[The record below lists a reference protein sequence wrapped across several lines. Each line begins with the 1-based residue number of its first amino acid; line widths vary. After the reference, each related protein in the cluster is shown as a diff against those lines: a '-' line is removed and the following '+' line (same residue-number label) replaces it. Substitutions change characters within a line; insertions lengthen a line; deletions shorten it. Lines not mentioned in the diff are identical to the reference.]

1 MENIEYKTIKIKDY
15 DLFEKGS
22 ACLIDEGYIMHK
34 KPTFISFVSERKDSH
49 GLRIRI
55 TFSAKKDDVSIGY
68 VGYAF
73 DRDIHFNSNIK
84 YAILDIAKSLGIQ
97 YHYLEDYLNSQ
108 EDDLKDLK
116 TNEENE
122 NTENY
127 LASSILST
135 PFNEDFN
142 RDFDNNF
149 NEIDDF
155 NKNDDS
161 NKLEKNDWI
170 SIFIKKPLEDE
181 LVQIAYSYNDSIF
194 KNEQCK
200 IGYTLAYLNNGQWYL
215 PSNGIQNTHRF
226 TYTVLAWQKHIDYKP
241 QKIKD
246 FYEKNYDFVCVK
258 TPKNEIVGTMV
269 IFQGKVVW
277 KTQNDYIDGEDIVLD
292 FEEWSKEDIGILK
305 GLTLIIAK

>member
-1 MENIEYKTIKIKDY
+1 MEKIEYKTIKIKDY

-22 ACLIDEGYIMHK
+22 ACLINEGYVMHK
-34 KPTFISFVSERKDSH
+34 KPTFISFVSERKNSH
-49 GLRIRI
+49 GLRIKI

-97 YHYLEDYLNSQ
+97 CSYLEDYLNSQ

-127 LASSILST
+127 LASPILST

-142 RDFDNNF
+142 GDFDNNF

-277 KTQNDYIDGEDIVLD
+277 KTQNDYIDDEDIVLD

>member
-1 MENIEYKTIKIKDY
+1 MENIEYKTIKINDY

-22 ACLIDEGYIMHK
+22 ACLINEGYVMHK
-34 KPTFISFVSERKDSH
+34 KPTFISFVSERKNSH
-49 GLRIRI
+49 GLRIKI

-97 YHYLEDYLNSQ
+97 CSYLEDYLNSQ

-127 LASSILST
+127 LASPILST

-142 RDFDNNF
+142 GDFDNNF

>member
-97 YHYLEDYLNSQ
+97 CHYLEDYLNSQ

>member
-1 MENIEYKTIKIKDY
+1 
-15 DLFEKGS
+15 
-22 ACLIDEGYIMHK
+22 
-34 KPTFISFVSERKDSH
+34 
-49 GLRIRI
+49 
-55 TFSAKKDDVSIGY
+55 VSIGY

-73 DRDIHFNSNIK
+73 DRDIHLNSNIK
-84 YAILDIAKSLGIQ
+84 YAILDIAESLGMQ
-97 YHYLEDYLNSQ
+97 CSYLEDYLNSQ

-127 LASSILST
+127 LASPILST

-142 RDFDNNF
+142 GDFDNNF

-194 KNEQCK
+194 KNKQCK

-277 KTQNDYIDGEDIVLD
+277 KTQNDYIDDEDIVLD

>member
-22 ACLIDEGYIMHK
+22 TCLINEGYIMHK

-73 DRDIHFNSNIK
+73 DRDIHLNSNIK
-84 YAILDIAKSLGIQ
+84 YAILDIAESLGMQ
-97 YHYLEDYLNSQ
+97 FPYLEDNLNSQ
-108 EDDLKDLK
+108 KNDLEDLK
-116 TNEENE
+116 TDEENE
-122 NTENY
+122 NVENSF
-127 LASSILST
+127 ASSILST
-135 PFNEDFN
+135 PFNKDFN
-142 RDFDNNF
+142 DNF
-149 NEIDDF
+149 NEINDF

-181 LVQIAYSYNDSIF
+181 LVQVAYIYKIHPIF
-194 KNEQCK
+194 ESEHYE
-200 IGYTLAYLNNGQWYL
+200 IGYTLAYLSDGQWYL
-215 PSNGIQNTHRF
+215 PSDGIHENMLFRH
-226 TYTVLAWQKHIDYKP
+226 TVLAWKKHDDYKP
-241 QKIKD
+241 RKIKD
-246 FYEKNYDFVCVK
+246 FYEKNYNFVCIK

-277 KTQNDYIDGEDIVLD
+277 KTQNDYINDESVVLGS
-292 FEEWSKEDIGILK
+292 EEWSKEDIGISK
-305 GLTLIIAK
+305 GLTLIIVK